1 MDGEEAG
8 VTKSPAGIQHGR
20 NSQMNSISKT
30 NGVRKPGRAAAG
42 LGRAGLV
49 VLLGIALSVVP
60 GCKDATTPDVTVGSI
75 LVYNYSGAT
84 VDIYMDGVFRTQIA
98 ANSYDS
104 IDDIIPGSRD
114 VEAFLEG
121 TQTLVS
127 EKTIEVEAGLQ
138 YTFYVY
144 GGATILVTN
153 QFGEIL
159 KIYMDDTYVGDI
171 GNNISQSIYLV
182 PFGTRVLVAK
192 KRSDDTE
199 VATISIDVQELIE
212 YTWVI
217 VP

>member
-1 MDGEEAG
+1 M
-8 VTKSPAGIQHGR
+8 TKSPAGIQHGR

-30 NGVRKPGRAAAG
+30 NGVRRPGRAAG
-42 LGRAGLV
+42 RLGTAGLV

-60 GCKDATTPDVTVGSI
+60 ACKDSTTPGLTIGSI
-75 LVYNYSGAT
+75 LIYNYCGAT
-84 VDIYMDGVFRTQIA
+84 VDIYLDGLFRTQILS
-98 ANSYDS
+98 NSYDS
-104 IDDIIPGSRD
+104 IDDVSPGSRGI
-114 VEAFLEG
+114 EAFLEG

-127 EKTIEVEAGLQ
+127 EKTYEVEAGVQ

-171 GNNISQSIYLV
+171 GDNLSQTIYLV
-182 PFGTRVLVAK
+182 PFGTRALVAK
-192 KRSDDTE
+192 KRIDDTE
-199 VATISIDVQELIE
+199 VATTSIDVQDVIE